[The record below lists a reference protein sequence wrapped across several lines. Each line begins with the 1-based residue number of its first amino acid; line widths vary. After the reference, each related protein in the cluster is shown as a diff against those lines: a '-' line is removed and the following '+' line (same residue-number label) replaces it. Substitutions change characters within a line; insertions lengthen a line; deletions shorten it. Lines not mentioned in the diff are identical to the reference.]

1 MRSMFLR
8 NSILLAA
15 AGAAPTGALAVAGA
29 APTGADFDAAPF
41 PSAPVNLNA
50 SQWIGHFAD
59 GRPYNASLAI
69 YDPRKLSIALSPNG
83 CVDHAPVSAT
93 AKFAG
98 CAYAVNGGFF
108 DFPPKAACEGNL
120 VISGGVRQFPSDA
133 LTNIA
138 VNATHAIAGYLANGS
153 MALSLGISSLVSGR
167 GWLVRGGKQYVNSS
181 RECGPND
188 SFVREL
194 APRTGVGVR
203 ADGAG
208 MLLTIDGIEGTSL
221 AAGCSLWE
229 FADLFL
235 ELGATVAVN
244 LDGGGSTTAV
254 YDGKVF
260 NKPHCADTWTVC
272 ERAVTSVACVAA

>member
-1 MRSMFLR
+1 MRGVFLGS
-8 NSILLAA
+8 SILLAF
-15 AGAAPTGALAVAGA
+15 AGA
-29 APTGADFDAAPF
+29 APTGADYDATPF
-41 PSAPVNLNA
+41 PSAPVRLNA
-50 SQWIGHFAD
+50 SQWTGHFPD
-59 GRPYNASLAI
+59 GRPYNASLATF
-69 YDPRKLSIALSPNG
+69 DPRKLSIALSPNG

-93 AKFAG
+93 AKYAG

-120 VISGGVRQFPSDA
+120 VIGGGVRQFPSDA

-138 VNATHAIAGYLANGS
+138 VNGTHALAGYLTNGS
-153 MALSLGISSLVSGR
+153 MALSLGVSSLVSGR
-167 GWLVRGGKQYVNSS
+167 GWLVRGGKQYVNAS
-181 RECGPND
+181 REWPGGPND
-188 SFVREL
+188 PFVREL

-203 ADGAG
+203 GDGTG

-229 FADLFL
+229 FANLFL
-235 ELGATVAVN
+235 DLGAIQAVN
-244 LDGGGSTTAV
+244 MDGGGSTTAV
-254 YDGKVF
+254 YNGKVF